1 MVLFVYV
8 LLFRDF
14 CFLMFCLHIYLEYL
28 LSWLRVS
35 WSVGM
40 PLLLMV
46 MSDAGD
52 MAVHLR
58 FSGREINKLLTG
70 QAMKNYL

>member
-1 MVLFVYV
+1 
-8 LLFRDF
+8 
-14 CFLMFCLHIYLEYL
+14 
-28 LSWLRVS
+28 
-35 WSVGM
+35 M

-46 MSDAGD
+46 LSDAGD
-52 MAVHLR
+52 MDVHLR